1 VIAEVILG
9 GLAVFPSVWAGLMY
23 RDRERAIHQAA
34 RLTERLRLAQKR
46 LDHAA
51 KVVATAVEQRDEA
64 VTAARRPPPTPSPHP
79 RRVSPGMERIT
90 ARTHRPYCPRP
101 DKKAYDADDAAEMRI
116 MEANTSD
123 GLVPYICGAGVPERG
138 CGFTHLGH
146 PRPSPVPLD
155 GPRAWV
161 RDSTRIDLL
170 TGTGT
175 VHATGTA
182 IAFHQDPTL
191 IVHAGVKRIT
201 WPAGMTRLH
210 QPADKE
216 SSAAS

>member
-1 VIAEVILG
+1 MTAVVLG
-9 GLAVFPSVWAGLMY
+9 GLAVAAVVWALLLH
-23 RDRERAIHQAA
+23 RDREHAIHQAA
-34 RLTERLRLAQKR
+34 ETAERLREVQALLGRDAAALA
-46 LDHAA
+46 LAIG
-51 KVVATAVEQRDEA
+51 ERDLA
-64 VTAARRPPPTPSPHP
+64 ITAARRPPPTPSPHP

-101 DKKAYDADDAAEMRI
+101 DKLAYDADDAAEVRI

-123 GLVPYICGAGVPERG
+123 GLVPYLCGGGVPERG

-146 PRPSPVPLD
+146 PRPPSPIPLD

-161 RDSTRIDLL
+161 KGSVRIDLL
-170 TGTGT
+170 TGTGQ

-201 WPAGMTRLH
+201 WPAGMARLH
-210 QPADKE
+210 QPAAKE
-216 SSAAS
+216 SA